1 MNILKYKIAAAV
13 IVFFSSASL
22 SFGQQIPEQELK
34 KNITPLE
41 NALSYVQK
49 LEPKAYEY
57 DTRRFNRLNL
67 PVGQQYGFLTDDVQ
81 KVLPNL
87 VSSQSQSY
95 MVAKNTY
102 RNTTLKNTD
111 LESLVP
117 LLVAAI
123 KEQQQQID
131 ELKKQ
136 LDATQRPSNQNTSQN
151 TTQKTTQSN

>member
-1 MNILKYKIAAAV
+1 MNLGKYKLIAAA
-13 IVFFSSASL
+13 IVFFSSIP
-22 SFGQQIPEQELK
+22 FGFAQHIPEQDLK

-41 NALSYVQK
+41 NALSYVQQ
-49 LEPKAYEY
+49 LEPKMYEY
-57 DTRRFNRLNL
+57 DTRRFDKLKL
-67 PVGQQYGFLTDDVQ
+67 PTGQQYGFLAEDVQ

-102 RNTTLKNTD
+102 RSTSLKNTD

-136 LDATQRPSNQNTSQN
+136 VEATQRTGQNTSQN
-151 TTQKTTQSN
+151 INQKTSHSN